1 MSLPPLVNLELYRGD
16 DAEPIVLRVRGNA
29 WDLTAAALAMSAQ
42 PEQGRGE
49 PLHLDGS
56 HIKAVRDDEG
66 DVLITLDIPAA
77 LTRDITWQAAH
88 YDLQAT
94 QANGRVKT
102 LCRGRLLIVED
113 IIDTGRTLSY
123 LIEIFKYRKA
133 KSIKVVTLMD
143 KKERRVVD
151 LEADYI
157 GINVPNEFVVG
168 YGLDFNEKYR
178 NLPYIGILKTEV
190 YE

>member
-29 WDLTAAALAMSAQ
+29 WDLTAAALAMTAA

-102 LCRGRLLIVED
+102 LCRGRLLMVED
-113 IIDTGRTLSY
+113 ITR
-123 LIEIFKYRKA
+123 
-133 KSIKVVTLMD
+133 
-143 KKERRVVD
+143 
-151 LEADYI
+151 
-157 GINVPNEFVVG
+157 
-168 YGLDFNEKYR
+168 
-178 NLPYIGILKTEV
+178 
-190 YE
+190 